1 VAAAARGV
9 QRMHGRGDWVVWT
22 DRSGEQWQIWARNV
36 AAGGEPFALTAAAST
51 QDDPFTDGRYVVWQ
65 GRQEDSTWAVY
76 WMDLENLAAG
86 AKILAALPDIDETN
100 PSITWPWAV
109 WQARDVRVAGVPAQ
123 LAALNLVTGVR
134 RMVAPEG
141 GQDQLDP
148 YVDSDC
154 VVWQDWRDVGPGEI
168 YFQNLETGETR
179 RITASP
185 AGQYRPA
192 MSGPVIVWQDNRNG
206 QLDLY
211 AHDLRDGRETRLTAT
226 PYDESSPA
234 IQGEWVCLI
243 DNQLGAGAEN
253 LRLLHLAS
261 LRSAP
266 MTRTE
271 TQKRFPALLTG
282 HLAWLDLAP
291 GGARVVA
298 GALPSLRAVYAERNA
313 VPVTEAM
320 LARAATAFELLDGWR
335 TEANIVEVATY
346 EQIWPEVVRR
356 RAWRD
361 AGGTL
366 QGENF
371 ALTVGMFVWL
381 GFDRD
386 QLIDFGPA
394 ESGPVDLPAGAS
406 VLTYSGFPVGY
417 TAFRMMDQLGAGP
430 ARALR
435 MHDPASGRWLTVQTG
450 AGGRLV
456 GADFPIPRIAVV
468 LVDMQTAVEGWIPE

>member
-1 VAAAARGV
+1 
-9 QRMHGRGDWVVWT
+9 
-22 DRSGEQWQIWARNV
+22 
-36 AAGGEPFALTAAAST
+36 
-51 QDDPFTDGRYVVWQ
+51 
-65 GRQEDSTWAVY
+65 
-76 WMDLENLAAG
+76 
-86 AKILAALPDIDETN
+86 
-100 PSITWPWAV
+100 
-109 WQARDVRVAGVPAQ
+109 
-123 LAALNLVTGVR
+123 
-134 RMVAPEG
+134 
-141 GQDQLDP
+141 
-148 YVDSDC
+148 
-154 VVWQDWRDVGPGEI
+154 
-168 YFQNLETGETR
+168 
-179 RITASP
+179 
-185 AGQYRPA
+185 
-192 MSGPVIVWQDNRNG
+192 
-206 QLDLY
+206 
-211 AHDLRDGRETRLTAT
+211 
-226 PYDESSPA
+226 
-234 IQGEWVCLI
+234 
-243 DNQLGAGAEN
+243 
-253 LRLLHLAS
+253 
-261 LRSAP
+261 